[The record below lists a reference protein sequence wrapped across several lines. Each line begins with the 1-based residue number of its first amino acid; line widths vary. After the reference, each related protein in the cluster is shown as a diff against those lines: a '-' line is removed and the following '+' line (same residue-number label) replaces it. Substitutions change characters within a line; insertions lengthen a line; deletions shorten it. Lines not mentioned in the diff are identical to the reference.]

1 MNGQGM
7 EEEWK
12 RNLANGLKEKS
23 RNKKRTKSKEKGMK
37 WDIKE
42 LEKGM

>member
-1 MNGQGM
+1 M

-12 RNLANGLKEKS
+12 RNLAKGLKKKS
-23 RNKKRTKSKEKGMK
+23 RNKKRTKSKGKGMK
-37 WDIKE
+37 RDIKE